1 MTIYYRVSTQ
11 AQGRSGL
18 GLEAQQAAVEHFC
31 VSTGCA
37 VVGIFTEIES
47 GKNNER
53 PELAKALHLAR
64 VTNSTV
70 LVAKLDRLSRNVA
83 FLAQLQD
90 AGVNFIA
97 ADMPQANEITIHVM
111 AAVAQAE
118 RKAISQR
125 TREALRA
132 AKARGVRLGN
142 PNGALALQRA
152 GKGNGAAL
160 AAIRARA
167 GQHLADI
174 RPVVAEILGGGSMS
188 LREIAGAL
196 NNRGIE
202 TARGGRFHAASVRT
216 LLARLN
222 RVTA

>member
-1 MTIYYRVSTQ
+1 
-11 AQGRSGL
+11 
-18 GLEAQQAAVEHFC
+18 
-31 VSTGCA
+31 
-37 VVGIFTEIES
+37 
-47 GKNNER
+47 
-53 PELAKALHLAR
+53 
-64 VTNSTV
+64 
-70 LVAKLDRLSRNVA
+70 
-83 FLAQLQD
+83 
-90 AGVNFIA
+90 
-97 ADMPQANEITIHVM
+97 M